1 MRGATIRGPRREGAA
16 TLLLGEMTDGQR
28 IELLASAAY
37 AACTP
42 PAVPELAELSVLTLR
57 ASVEHAC
64 RTPATFGWDRK
75 AAAHAEI
82 FNVLADLAADPAAS
96 AVLSS
101 GTGFVY
107 DLLVAAGP
115 AADGMT
121 THSRER
127 FLSCL
132 RVAGWDDAA
141 LEMELHLRALH
152 FMWRLAN
159 PVRAARLPDRVPGQP
174 VRRTTGSYG

>member
-1 MRGATIRGPRREGAA
+1 MP
-16 TLLLGEMTDGQR
+16 LGEMTDGQR

-37 AACTP
+37 AACTR
-42 PAVPELAELSVLTLR
+42 PASPELAGLYVLTLC
-57 ASVEHAC
+57 ASVEHAG
-64 RTPATFGWDRK
+64 RTPAAFGWDRK

-107 DLLVAAGP
+107 DLLLAAGR

-132 RVAGWDDAA
+132 RPAGWDGAA

-152 FMWRLAN
+152 FMWRLAS
-159 PVRAARLPDRVPGQP
+159 PVPAARLPERVWGQP
-174 VRRTTGSYG
+174 ARRTTGSYR